1 MEDLLITTIFLL
13 IIFTPMA
20 IAERIKE
27 LKNNKKPAVIR
38 RRYDTVYNWFY
49 IQYAKELAGSINIPD
64 FMNRELIKK
73 AHAKAVYIAQSGK
86 LNQAYRQIQ
95 RYKSCV

>member
-1 MEDLLITTIFLL
+1 MEDLLITTIFL
-13 IIFTPMA
+13 IILFTPIA
-20 IAERIKE
+20 IAEWIKN

-38 RRYDTVYNWFY
+38 QHYDTVYNWFY
-49 IQYAKELAGSINIPD
+49 NQYAKQLAGNVNIPD

-73 AHAKAVYIAQSGK
+73 AHEKAVYIAQSGK